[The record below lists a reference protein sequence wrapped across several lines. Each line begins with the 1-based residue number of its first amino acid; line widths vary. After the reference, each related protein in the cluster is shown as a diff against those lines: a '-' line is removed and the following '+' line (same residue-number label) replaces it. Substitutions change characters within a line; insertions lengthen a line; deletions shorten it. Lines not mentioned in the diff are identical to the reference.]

1 MFDVNIATVLIVSLL
16 VMVALGVHI
25 AIALGMASA
34 LGIFLVTGGSPSVV
48 LAMLGSTA
56 YEALR
61 AYEFAVIPLFMLM
74 GEFVSRSGAVT
85 DVYRAIQRSLRR
97 LPGRLAVATLLGN
110 AIFSFVTGVSI
121 ASAAAFSRIA
131 YPEMKRF
138 GYHRGFALGAV
149 AGSSCLGMLIP
160 PSVLMIV
167 WGLLTERSIG
177 QIFLAGVLPGLLL
190 VTLFVCY
197 VLVTAVLRP
206 ALVGGGREIE
216 ARAQYAGAD
225 APEAAPP
232 AASEATP
239 AVAPE
244 ASRLQAWTSGLGIL
258 SVVVAV
264 LGGIWFGVFTPTE
277 GAGAGAFIGLML
289 AIAKG
294 MRFRGAMD
302 AILSVGRTSAPIL
315 LLLVSAALYSRT
327 LAMTGVSSG
336 IQGAFLGAELAPW
349 LLLAGMIGIWFVLG
363 MVIDS
368 ISIMLLTLTIFE
380 PIAVGL
386 GYDPIAFAII
396 GILAIEAGLLT
407 PPFGLLVY
415 TVKAAIRDE
424 DENISIMEIFRSST
438 PYWIIMLIG
447 LIAIVNFPGIAT
459 YLPSLVF

>member
-25 AIALGMASA
+25 AIALGMTSA
-34 LGIFLVTGGSPSVV
+34 LGIFLVTGGNFDVV

-56 YEALR
+56 YESLR

-74 GEFVSRSGAVT
+74 GEFIAKSGAVT
-85 DVYRAIQRSLRR
+85 DVYQAIHRNLKRI
-97 LPGRLAVATLLGN
+97 PGRLAVATLLGN

-131 YPEMKRF
+131 YPEMKKF
-138 GYHRGFALGAV
+138 GYDRGFALGTV

-177 QIFLAGVLPGLLL
+177 QIFLAGILPGLLL
-190 VTLFVCY
+190 LSLFVTY
-197 VLVTAVLRP
+197 VLAIAMLRP
-206 ALVGGGREIE
+206 SLVGANKEIGE
-216 ARAQYAGAD
+216 SHTLPVD
-225 APEAAPP
+225 SSPTP
-232 AASEATP
+232 SATQ
-239 AVAPE
+239 VW
-244 ASRLQAWTSGLGIL
+244 SSVFGIIF
-258 SVVVAV
+258 VVTAV

-277 GAGAGAFIGLML
+277 GAGAGAFIGLIMG
-289 AIAKG
+289 IAKG
-294 MRFRGAMD
+294 MRAREIVD

-327 LAMTGVSSG
+327 LAMTGVSTA
-336 IQGAFLGAELAPW
+336 IQDAFLGTDMLPW
-349 LLLAGMIGIWFVLG
+349 MIIAAMVAIWFLLG

-368 ISIMLLTLTIFE
+368 ISIMLLTVTIFE
-380 PIAVGL
+380 PIAVSL
-386 GYDPIAFAII
+386 GYDPIAFAIV

-415 TVKAAIRDE
+415 TVKAAIQDE
-424 DENISIMEIFRSST
+424 DDNISIMQIFRSST

-447 LIAIVNFPGIAT
+447 IIAISSYPQIAT
-459 YLPSLVF
+459 YLPNLMF

>member
-16 VMVALGVHI
+16 VMVGLGVHI
-25 AIALGMASA
+25 AIALGMTSA
-34 LGIFLVTGGSPSVV
+34 LGIFLITGGNFDVV

-56 YEALR
+56 YESLR
-61 AYEFAVIPLFMLM
+61 GYEFAVIPLFMLM
-74 GEFVSRSGAVT
+74 GEFIGKSGAVT
-85 DVYRAIQRSLRR
+85 DVYQAIHRGLKRI
-97 LPGRLAVATLLGN
+97 PGRLAIATLLGN

-138 GYHRGFALGAV
+138 GYHRGFALGTI

-177 QIFLAGVLPGLLL
+177 QIFLAGVFPGLLL
-190 VTLFVCY
+190 VSLFVAY
-197 VLVTAVLRP
+197 VLAIALLRP
-206 ALVGGGREIE
+206 ELVGTRKDKTLPEPE
-216 ARAQYAGAD
+216 LKTPESLPS
-225 APEAAPP
+225 APKVWGSA
-232 AASEATP
+232 
-239 AVAPE
+239 
-244 ASRLQAWTSGLGIL
+244 LGIIF
-258 SVVVAV
+258 VIVAV

-277 GAGAGAFIGLML
+277 GAGAGAFIGLIM

-294 MRFRGAMD
+294 MRTKEIVE

-315 LLLVSAALYSRT
+315 LLLVSASLYSRT
-327 LAMTGVSSG
+327 LAMTGVSTA
-336 IQGAFLGAELAPW
+336 IQDTFLGTDMLPW
-349 LLLAGMIGIWFVLG
+349 MIIAAMVGVWFLLG

-368 ISIMLLTLTIFE
+368 ISIMLLTVTIFE
-380 PIAVGL
+380 PIAVSL
-386 GYDPIAFAII
+386 GYDPIAFAIV

-415 TVKAAIRDE
+415 TVKAAIREE
-424 DENISIMEIFRSST
+424 DDDVSIMHIFRSSM
-438 PYWIIMLIG
+438 PYWIIMLTCM
-447 LIAIVNFPGIAT
+447 IAIATYPQIAT